1 MTAPTSWKKL
11 APDLFLFADACNVY
25 LLRYG
30 ERAIAIDF
38 GTGRWLSHLDQIG
51 VAQLEHVVLTHAQLG
66 TLCEPG
72 PTTPDAAAPQL

>member
-1 MTAPTSWKKL
+1 MPKHWTRL
-11 APDLFLFADACNVY
+11 DRDLFIYRDSCNVY